1 MNDFLPDTAPGF
13 DQPVAVLKHCHNRIR
28 KQLGTL
34 ERLLAHLP
42 EHGADEAARQAATAV
57 LKYFEKAAHLHHE
70 DEEQD
75 LIPMLRA
82 VAQGEDAATLQALAP
97 VILQDHKEM
106 DALWQDLH
114 EQLSHIADGSA
125 AVLSTSAVQ
134 RFSQR
139 YSSHMEREESTMAP
153 MALRLFSPAQ
163 MTQLGEAMQRRRGIG
178 AKPVADAPEPVTP
191 PIGDAAAGKSIGDA
205 AAGKSIGDAVA
216 GKSIGDAVAGKSI
229 GDAVAGKSIG
239 DAVADLRKDYGQAS
253 LNEDDVL
260 DDPML
265 QFTRWFEQAIKAEV
279 NEPNAMNVATVD
291 ANGRP
296 SSRIVLVKQFD
307 ERGFTWYTNYDSRKA
322 QELRANPYA
331 ALLFFWSELER
342 QVRIEGRVETTSA
355 EESDK
360 YFHSRPLK
368 SRLSAI
374 ASQQSAPIENRT
386 ALERN
391 YEAVAATAGD
401 APARPVNWGG
411 FRLVPE
417 RIEFWQGR
425 RSRFH
430 DRIVYE
436 RQEDGSWARQ
446 RLQP

>member
-1 MNDFLPDTAPGF
+1 MNDFLPDAAPGF
-13 DQPVAVLKHCHNRIR
+13 DQPIAVLKHCHGRIR

-34 ERLLAHLP
+34 ERLLSHLP
-42 EHGADEAARQAATAV
+42 EHGADEQARQAAGAV
-57 LKYFEKAAHLHHE
+57 LKYFEKAAHLHHD

-97 VILQDHKEM
+97 VILQDHKDM

-114 EQLSHIADGSA
+114 EQLTAIADGSA
-125 AVLSTSAVQ
+125 STLSASSVQ
-134 RFSQR
+134 RFCQR
-139 YSSHMEREESTMAP
+139 YTAHMEREESTLAP
-153 MALRLFSPAQ
+153 MALRLFSGEQ
-163 MTQLGEAMQRRRGIG
+163 MARLGQAMEQRRGIEARRNHTGPG
-178 AKPVADAPEPVTP
+178 AGVVPASS
-191 PIGDAAAGKSIGDA
+191 SIGE
-205 AAGKSIGDAVA
+205 AVA
-216 GKSIGDAVAGKSI
+216 G
-229 GDAVAGKSIG
+229 
-239 DAVADLRKDYGQAS
+239 LRKDYGQAS

-260 DDPML
+260 DDPIQ
-265 QFTRWFEQAIKAEV
+265 QFTRWFEQALKAEV

-291 ANGRP
+291 AQGRP

-322 QELRANPYA
+322 QELRSNPHA

-342 QVRIEGRVETTSA
+342 QVRIEGRVEMTSP

-374 ASQQSAPIENRT
+374 ASRQSAPIANRA
-386 ALERN
+386 ALEQN
-391 YEAVAATAGD
+391 YEAVAAQAGD
-401 APARPVNWGG
+401 APPRPANWGG

-436 RQEDGSWARQ
+436 RQEDGRWTRQ

>member
-13 DQPVAVLKHCHNRIR
+13 DQPIAVLKHCHGRIR
-28 KQLGTL
+28 KQLATL
-34 ERLLAHLP
+34 ERLLSHLP
-42 EHGADEAARQAATAV
+42 EHGADEQARQAAGAV
-57 LKYFEKAAHLHHE
+57 LKYFEKAAHLHHD

-82 VAQGEDAATLQALAP
+82 VAQGDDAATLQALVP
-97 VILQDHKEM
+97 VILQDHKDM

-114 EQLSHIADGSA
+114 EQLAGIADGSA
-125 AVLSTSAVQ
+125 SVLSTSSVQ
-134 RFSQR
+134 RFAQR
-139 YSSHMEREESTMAP
+139 YTAHMDREESTVAP
-153 MALRLFSPAQ
+153 MALRLFSPDQ
-163 MTQLGEAMQRRRGIG
+163 MRQLGEAMARRRGIG
-178 AKPVADAPEPVTP
+178 NGDTPAAPQATE
-191 PIGDAAAGKSIGDA
+191 AAAEA
-205 AAGKSIGDAVA
+205 VGDAVA
-216 GKSIGDAVAGKSI
+216 G
-229 GDAVAGKSIG
+229 
-239 DAVADLRKDYGQAS
+239 LRKDYGQAS
-253 LNEDDVL
+253 LNEDEVL
-260 DDPML
+260 EDPML
-265 QFTRWFEQAIKAEV
+265 QFTRWFEQALKAQV
-279 NEPNAMNVATVD
+279 NEPNAMSVATVGPD
-291 ANGRP
+291 GRP

-307 ERGFTWYTNYDSRKA
+307 ERGFTWYTNYDSRKGE
-322 QELRANPYA
+322 ELRAYPHA

-374 ASQQSAPIENRT
+374 ASQQSAPIANRA
-386 ALERN
+386 ALEQS
-391 YEAVAATAGD
+391 YEAVEAEAGD
-401 APARPVNWGG
+401 SPARPANWGG

-430 DRIVYE
+430 DRIVYT
-436 RQEDGSWARQ
+436 RQDDGSWTRH

>member
-13 DQPVAVLKHCHNRIR
+13 DQPIAVLKHCHGRIR

-34 ERLLAHLP
+34 ERLLSHLP
-42 EHGADEAARQAATAV
+42 EHGADEQARQAAGAV
-57 LKYFEKAAHLHHE
+57 LKYFEKAAHLHHD

-97 VILQDHKEM
+97 VILQDHKDM

-114 EQLSHIADGSA
+114 EQLSAIADGSA
-125 AVLSTSAVQ
+125 STLSTTNVQ
-134 RFSQR
+134 RFCQR
-139 YSSHMEREESTMAP
+139 YTAHMEREESTLAP
-153 MALRLFSPAQ
+153 MALRLFSGEQ
-163 MTQLGEAMQRRRGIG
+163 MARLGKAMQQRRGIE
-178 AKPVADAPEPVTP
+178 APAP
-191 PIGDAAAGKSIGDA
+191 SIGE
-205 AAGKSIGDAVA
+205 
-216 GKSIGDAVAGKSI
+216 
-229 GDAVAGKSIG
+229 
-239 DAVADLRKDYGQAS
+239 AVADLRKDYGQAS

-260 DDPML
+260 DNPIG
-265 QFTRWFEQAIKAEV
+265 QFTRWFEQALKAEV

-291 ANGRP
+291 ARGRP

-342 QVRIEGRVETTSA
+342 QVRIEGRVEMTSP

-374 ASQQSAPIENRT
+374 ASQQSAPIANRA
-386 ALERN
+386 ALEQS
-391 YEAVAATAGD
+391 YEAVAAQAGD
-401 APARPVNWGG
+401 APPRPANWGG

-436 RQEDGSWARQ
+436 RQEDGSWTRQ

>member
-13 DQPVAVLKHCHNRIR
+13 DQPIAVLKHCHGRIR
-28 KQLGTL
+28 KQLATL
-34 ERLLAHLP
+34 ERLLSHLP
-42 EHGADEAARQAATAV
+42 EHGADEAARQAASAV
-57 LKYFEKAAHLHHE
+57 MKYFEKAAHLHHD

-82 VAQGEDAATLQALAP
+82 VAQGDDAATLQALAP
-97 VILQDHKEM
+97 VILQDHKDM

-114 EQLSHIADGSA
+114 EQLAGIADGSSST
-125 AVLSTSAVQ
+125 LSAPGVQ
-134 RFSQR
+134 RFVQR
-139 YSSHMEREESTMAP
+139 YTAHMEREESIIAP
-153 MALRLFSPAQ
+153 MALRLFSSEQ
-163 MTQLGEAMQRRRGIG
+163 MRRLGEAMQRRRGIG
-178 AKPVADAPEPVTP
+178 DNQGAGTP
-191 PIGDAAAGKSIGDA
+191 AAAV
-205 AAGKSIGDAVA
+205 GDAVA
-216 GKSIGDAVAGKSI
+216 G
-229 GDAVAGKSIG
+229 
-239 DAVADLRKDYGQAS
+239 LRKDYGQAS

-260 DDPML
+260 EDPML
-265 QFTRWFEQAIKAEV
+265 QFTRWFEQALKAQV
-279 NEPNAMNVATVD
+279 NEPNAMNVATVGLD
-291 ANGRP
+291 GRP

-307 ERGFTWYTNYDSRKA
+307 ERGFTWYTNYDSRKGE
-322 QELRANPYA
+322 ELRANPYA

-342 QVRIEGRVETTSA
+342 QVRIEGRVEMTSA

-374 ASQQSAPIENRT
+374 ASQQSAPIADRA
-386 ALERN
+386 ALEQN
-391 YEAVAATAGD
+391 YEAVAADAGE
-401 APARPVNWGG
+401 APARPANWGG

-430 DRIVYE
+430 DRIVYT
-436 RQEDGSWARQ
+436 RQEDGSWTRQ